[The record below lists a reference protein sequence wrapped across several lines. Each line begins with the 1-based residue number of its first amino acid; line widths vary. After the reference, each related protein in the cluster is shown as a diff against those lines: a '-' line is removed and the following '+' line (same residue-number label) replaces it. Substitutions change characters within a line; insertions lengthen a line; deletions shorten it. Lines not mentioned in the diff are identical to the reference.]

1 MTVKQVIGRI
11 LYNSIAKHMP
21 LSDARFSFGSKR
33 VRAFC
38 GKLIL
43 ENCGKNVNIEKGA
56 SLVLQSLWEITRVLV
71 HTLRYPQMLSLG
83 KML

>member
-33 VRAFC
+33 VRAFA
-38 GKLIL
+38 
-43 ENCGKNVNIEKGA
+43 EN
-56 SLVLQSLWEITRVLV
+56 
-71 HTLRYPQMLSLG
+71 
-83 KML
+83 